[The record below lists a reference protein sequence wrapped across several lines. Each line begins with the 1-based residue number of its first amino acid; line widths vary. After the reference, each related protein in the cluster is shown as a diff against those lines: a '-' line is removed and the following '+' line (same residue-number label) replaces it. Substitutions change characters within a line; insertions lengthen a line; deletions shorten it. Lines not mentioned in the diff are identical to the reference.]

1 MLQSW
6 TRGYSFISDCTGR
19 GYFINDLRVIMRLK
33 INITIGKTGQSRSL
47 QIDVPIYLL
56 SAVLSAAAVVLLAL
70 SVIIFITGY
79 ACGHCQGR
87 KITKGTHKSKTEHP
101 RQIPLY
107 DDILPSAETNQ
118 AQALKLKGN
127 VAYKSTITEDQ

>member
-6 TRGYSFISDCTGR
+6 TWSYSFISDCTGR
-19 GYFINDLRVIMRLK
+19 GYFIDDLRVIMRLK
-33 INITIGKTGQSRSL
+33 INTIGKTGQSRSL
-47 QIDVPIYLL
+47 RIDVPIYLL
-56 SAVLSAAAVVLLAL
+56 SAVSSAAAVVLLSL
-70 SVIIFITGY
+70 SVIIFIIGY
-79 ACGHCQGR
+79 TCGRCHGR
-87 KITKGTHKSKTEHP
+87 KITKGTHKSKTERP

-127 VAYKSTITEDQ
+127 VAYKSTATEDQ